1 LSDLV
6 LQATVEA
13 IENSPV
19 GIRGAFL
26 DWIIHT
32 RVVRVIEGSFE
43 APTFSF
49 RVHSPSRAL
58 IEQGM
63 TITIRASKVPDGWR
77 VDSPQ

>member
-1 LSDLV
+1 MLEAV
-6 LQATVEA
+6 VEA

-19 GIRGAFL
+19 GIRGVFL

-32 RVVRVIEGSFE
+32 RVVRVLEGTFTH
-43 APTFSF
+43 PTFAF

-58 IEQGM
+58 IEKGK
-63 TITIRASKVPDGWR
+63 TITIRATQVPEGWK